1 MDLDMSY
8 ADNFTLQD
16 EIETFSVTSVPS
28 LDMLSDKNKKA
39 IKKLHK
45 KGYLKINPL
54 QSHGK
59 IETDHNDSMTFQV
72 KNSVITPE
80 CLSEVKGDQ
89 CHASATSTQKS
100 RKRKIRNIHVSF
112 LRTVPPYSHQADVW
126 VELLKYFNYM
136 KIIFIHTSDA
146 EGRSLLGRFQST
158 SQIIENEMDIKI
170 QVEYIIELNPGMSS
184 YKYSL
189 QELNKAQSRV
199 YLLHASEQDADV
211 IFKNA
216 AEMNM
221 TGTGAVWIVTEQAL
235 NSKNIPTGALGLRL
249 INATDEKSHIKD
261 SLYVFMIFLQYFV
274 MFKI

>member
-100 RKRKIRNIHVSF
+100 RKRKIRE
-112 LRTVPPYSHQADVW
+112 P
-126 VELLKYFNYM
+126 
-136 KIIFIHTSDA
+136 IFIDGFEAYCYSCKK
-146 EGRSLLGRFQST
+146 RSLNFANCSHCDIPLPKNSIKRRTST
-158 SQIIENEMDIKI
+158 
-170 QVEYIIELNPGMSS
+170 
-184 YKYSL
+184 
-189 QELNKAQSRV
+189 
-199 YLLHASEQDADV
+199 
-211 IFKNA
+211 
-216 AEMNM
+216 
-221 TGTGAVWIVTEQAL
+221 
-235 NSKNIPTGALGLRL
+235 
-249 INATDEKSHIKD
+249 
-261 SLYVFMIFLQYFV
+261 
-274 MFKI
+274 